1 MTSLGACQR
10 RPQRLPF
17 WPMLE
22 RNIDEMLKV
31 NFVNLAAFVISLSEF
46 SDIVK
51 LLVMIASLVYT
62 VAKIVQTIQEIRD
75 KK

>member
-1 MTSLGACQR
+1 
-10 RPQRLPF
+10 
-17 WPMLE
+17 MLE
-22 RNIDEMLKV
+22 RNIEEMMKV
-31 NFVNLAAFVISLSEF
+31 NFVNLAAFVVSISEF

-51 LLVMIASLVYT
+51 LLVMVASLVYT

>member
-1 MTSLGACQR
+1 
-10 RPQRLPF
+10 
-17 WPMLE
+17 MLE

>member
-1 MTSLGACQR
+1 
-10 RPQRLPF
+10 
-17 WPMLE
+17 MLE

-31 NFVNLAAFVISLSEF
+31 NFVNLAAFVVSISEF
-46 SDIVK
+46 SDVVK

>member
-1 MTSLGACQR
+1 
-10 RPQRLPF
+10 
-17 WPMLE
+17 MLE

-31 NFVNLAAFVISLSEF
+31 NFVNLAAFAVSISEF

-51 LLVMIASLVYT
+51 LLVMVASLVYT
-62 VAKIVQTIQEIRD
+62 VVKIVQTIQEIRD

>member
-1 MTSLGACQR
+1 
-10 RPQRLPF
+10 
-17 WPMLE
+17 MLE

-75 KK
+75 KKQK

>member
-1 MTSLGACQR
+1 
-10 RPQRLPF
+10 
-17 WPMLE
+17 
-22 RNIDEMLKV
+22 
-31 NFVNLAAFVISLSEF
+31 LAAFAVSISEF

-62 VAKIVQTIQEIRD
+62 VVKIVQTIQEIRD